1 MQRKWRKWR
10 SLCSAASEVKIVNK
24 SPFSKV
30 YKSGMA
36 YTNLKPPMQ
45 ISHYDTYFEN
55 PKFCADRL
63 RGSPAIIA
71 GVGMLFAAFLSEGLH
86 FRGQSNTEFLRGKM
100 KNEPFF
106 SLNV

>member
-1 MQRKWRKWR
+1 MKAMLERLQN
-10 SLCSAASEVKIVNK
+10 S
-24 SPFSKV
+24 
-30 YKSGMA
+30 
-36 YTNLKPPMQ
+36 KPPMQ

-55 PKFCADRL
+55 PKFCAYRL

-71 GVGMLFAAFLSEGLH
+71 GVDMLFAAFLSEGLH

>member
-1 MQRKWRKWR
+1 
-10 SLCSAASEVKIVNK
+10 
-24 SPFSKV
+24 
-30 YKSGMA
+30 
-36 YTNLKPPMQ
+36 MQ

-71 GVGMLFAAFLSEGLH
+71 GVDMLFAAFLSEGLH

-106 SLNV
+106 SLNVWKKKLTHIDGLTYIDGDRNVTFLIENNWTTIYE

>member
-1 MQRKWRKWR
+1 
-10 SLCSAASEVKIVNK
+10 
-24 SPFSKV
+24 
-30 YKSGMA
+30 
-36 YTNLKPPMQ
+36 MQ

-71 GVGMLFAAFLSEGLH
+71 GVDMLFAAFLSEGLH
-86 FRGQSNTEFLRGKM
+86 FRGQSNDSNTEFLRGKM